1 MKNRTFVGKIT
12 VLGLAVFMVMSLSLL
27 VCNSQVYA
35 DSKKTVTIGIMS
47 CISGAQAVIGNTYL
61 YGAQQAVQYVNKEQ
75 LLGKDVELKAIV
87 IDDQLNAT
95 VGLNAYQRVKDKILA
110 FTGYDTS
117 GCAALRPFV
126 EQDKKPFVACTTNR
140 TFIYPPS
147 KYVFGV
153 ATPYEELLVGFLK
166 AVKANWKEKRA
177 PRIGLISFDIP
188 AGRVA
193 VNAAKKYG
201 SDIGW
206 EIGPISVVPVTS
218 VDFSEAI
225 ARIKAKKPD
234 WVLLSLTGGQ
244 IKGVLTQ
251 AETSGVKGMTKWL
264 LPLWGGFTESTTMV
278 VPKEQLEGVN
288 GFCMISNPDVH
299 EGAKKWAAWT
309 KANGGKPSDESGNSG
324 AVGVFILTRAIQ
336 LALEK
341 VSLDDLDGAKLSEY
355 GFQRIK
361 DFQMFGDLMQP
372 ITYGPN
378 RSRGNTKA
386 SILKMV
392 NGKAKEAITWFELP
406 SLAESK

>member
-1 MKNRTFVGKIT
+1 MESRAFFGKIA
-12 VLGLAVFMVMSLSLL
+12 VLVLAVFMVASLGAFF
-27 VCNSQVYA
+27 CNSQAYA
-35 DSKKTVTIGIMS
+35 APKKTITIGIMS

-166 AVKANWKEKRA
+166 AVKSNWKEKRA
-177 PRIGLISFDIP
+177 PRLGLISFDIP

-201 SDIGW
+201 PDIGW
-206 EIGPISVVPVTS
+206 EIGPISIVPVTS

-244 IKGVLTQ
+244 IKGSLTQ
-251 AETSGVKGMTKWL
+251 AETAGVKGMTKWL

-299 EGAKKWAAWT
+299 EGAKKWAEWT

-386 SILKMV
+386 SILQMV
-392 NGKAKEAITWFELP
+392 DGKTKEAIPWFELP

>member
-12 VLGLAVFMVMSLSLL
+12 VLGLAVFMVMSFSLL
-27 VCNSQVYA
+27 VCNSQAYA
-35 DSKKTVTIGIMS
+35 ASKKTVTIGIMS

-95 VGLNAYQRVKDKILA
+95 VGLNAYQRVKDKILT

-166 AVKANWKEKRA
+166 AVKSNWKEKRA
-177 PRIGLISFDIP
+177 PRLGLISFDIP
-188 AGRVA
+188 SGRVA

-201 SDIGW
+201 PDIGW
-206 EIGPISVVPVTS
+206 EIGPISIVPLTS

-244 IKGVLTQ
+244 IKGALTQ

-309 KANGGKPSDESGNSG
+309 KENGGKPSDESGNSG

-341 VSLDDLDGAKLSEY
+341 VSLDDLDGEKLSEY

-361 DFQMFGDLMQP
+361 NFQMFGDLMQP

-378 RSRGNTKA
+378 LSRGNTRA
-386 SILKMV
+386 SILQMV
-392 NGKAKEAITWFELP
+392 NGKANEAITWFEIP